1 MEKKRTIKFIA
12 FALAALMLFG
22 VGVAAW
28 ATKCFGAF
36 ESKTVQ
42 QEPGAGGMVL
52 GECEGKGIRL
62 TGAVIARAD
71 YAANEVSPL
80 AETAYTVT
88 VTPTPAD
95 AHDTYAWTSTDDESV
110 KLTPSNGGKTC
121 KVECL
126 KAFAAQ
132 ITLTC
137 TSENNPDIT
146 ARLTVDYVKRIS
158 SVNVSLSPASVA
170 FGSTETSYTVT
181 ATPVWGTGTI
191 QPENFTVTGGTLSN
205 NLAGLTMTVNK
216 SVPLNSTTTRVYTLR
231 GIEGDFTFTG
241 TTFKLTTPYDAF
253 IVDTELTHGDQVI
266 ATNFRLT
273 GARAMGAKTSV
284 VPLAAPGF
292 GAPTVSQL
300 KSAYN
305 NSVLAKAPET
315 TKDGTLT
322 INYTYSYGDIISESK
337 TASTEVE
344 FDVSGLVVNATD
356 ITLSDD
362 KLIF

>member
-22 VGVAAW
+22 VGIAAW
-28 ATKCFGAF
+28 ATKGFGAF

-42 QEPGAGGMVL
+42 TEPGAGGMVL
-52 GECEGKGIRL
+52 GESEGKGIRL

-71 YAANEVSPL
+71 YEANEVSPL

-126 KAFAAQ
+126 KAFGTQ

-137 TSENNPDIT
+137 TSESNPDIT
-146 ARLTVDYVKRIS
+146 ASLTVDYVKRIS

-170 FGSTETSYTVT
+170 FGSAETSYTVT

-191 QPENFTVTGGTLSN
+191 QPSDFTVTGGTLKQNLVESPFE
-205 NLAGLTMTVNK
+205 LAGLR
-216 SVPLNSTTTRVYTLR
+216 NSSRTAMLK
-231 GIEGDFTFTG
+231 DFEFTG
-241 TTFKLTTPYDAF
+241 LTFSVASPYDAF
-253 IVDTELTHGDQVI
+253 LNYQFPTLG
-266 ATNFRLT
+266 TNSF
-273 GARAMGAKTSV
+273 
-284 VPLAAPGF
+284 P
-292 GAPTVSQL
+292 APTESQL
-300 KSAYN
+300 ETAGN
-305 NSVLAKAPET
+305 NEFLNTAEET
-315 TKDGTLT
+315 AGDGVLT
-322 INYTYSYGDIISESK
+322 IKYSYSYGDVVAVTNA
-337 TASTEVE
+337 TASIDVE

-356 ITLSDD
+356 ITLSEEGVV
-362 KLIF
+362 F

>member
-22 VGVAAW
+22 VGIAAW

-42 QEPGAGGMVL
+42 TEPGAGGMVL
-52 GECEGKGIRL
+52 GESRGNGIRL
-62 TGAVIARAD
+62 TAGEPVEVIEPDESESEA
-71 YAANEVSPL
+71 S
-80 AETAYTVT
+80 YTIT

-95 AHDTYAWTSTDDESV
+95 SHDTYAWTSTDDESV

-126 KAFAAQ
+126 KAFGTQ

-137 TSENNPDIT
+137 TSESNPDIT
-146 ARLTVDYVKRIS
+146 ASLTVDYVKRIS

-170 FGSTETSYTVT
+170 FGSAETSYTVT

-216 SVPLNSTTTRVYTLR
+216 SVPLDSTTTRVYTLR
-231 GIEGDFTFTG
+231 GTEGDFAFTG

-253 IVDTELTHGDQVI
+253 IVDTELTHGDQVV

-273 GARAMGAKTSV
+273 GTRAMSAKTSV
-284 VPLAAPGF
+284 MPLAAPGF

-300 KSAYN
+300 RSAYN

-322 INYTYSYGDIISESK
+322 INYTYSYGDVISESK
-337 TASTEVE
+337 TASTDVE
-344 FDVSGLVVNATD
+344 FDVSGLVINATD
-356 ITLSDD
+356 ITLSDEGVV
-362 KLIF
+362 F